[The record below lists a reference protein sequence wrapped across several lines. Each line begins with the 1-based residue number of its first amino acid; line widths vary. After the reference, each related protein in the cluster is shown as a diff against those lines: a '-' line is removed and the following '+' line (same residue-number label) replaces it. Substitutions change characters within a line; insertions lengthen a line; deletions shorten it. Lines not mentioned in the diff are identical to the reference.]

1 MFMCLLSVRLRY
13 GQCNTLRCCT
23 TVQVQ
28 PISIG
33 PSRHEQDHKQREK
46 TKSAEPENC
55 SSFSGVLN
63 ARPND
68 KIGLRYSSQIDDK

>member
-1 MFMCLLSVRLRY
+1 MGNATRY
-13 GQCNTLRCCT
+13 DCCT
-23 TVQVQ
+23 TIQVH

-55 SSFSGVLN
+55 SSFSGVLK

-68 KIGLRYSSQIDDK
+68 KIGLRYTNRRQIDRLVR